1 MGVEDISI
9 DTKADTSLSPVREFK
24 HSVIDMCFDLCGG
37 RVSPV
42 MLFERFPNLFDD
54 VV

>member
-1 MGVEDISI
+1 MGVKNISI
-9 DTKADTSLSPVREFK
+9 DKKAETSQSPVREFP

-37 RVSPV
+37 LGSPV
-42 MLFERFPNLFDD
+42 MFVWFPKLFDD